1 MYIQSFHM
9 DGFGIFSDVTVEGLG
24 PGLSI
29 FLGENEAGKSTCL
42 EFLRSTL
49 AGYPAPN
56 SKEGKLIP
64 GALRGGSAGG
74 SLTLYTGEDSLMRL
88 TRRPG
93 GGANGQVSLT
103 DNQGKPLDEDVLRRL
118 LSGVSR
124 DVYRNVFGFSLTELE
139 HMGNL
144 TGESVRHALYGASFG
159 PGLRAPGEVLNIL
172 KKQNDEIFKSGGS
185 KPPLNQALKQLN
197 DLRQRMAELRQQQ
210 AGFDELARELD
221 EKREELVAARG
232 YKAQLEEER
241 RLLERRLGV
250 WLQWNEWRMVCA
262 ALERLGPVNETF
274 PEDGQAR
281 LARAQEAREI
291 CERHLAARTEKLN
304 LMRERRDA
312 VQLDLPLLDALPALR
327 RMAERKSGF
336 RQASTAL
343 PAQKDR
349 CRRAEEDLARE
360 LARLGPDWSCDRI
373 RQTDRSLFAREDLEK
388 QAREMTASVSAH
400 QAAVDTL
407 NQCNREVETAER
419 DVASFQKDLA
429 VLPTPV
435 AALDDDQRDTLRQAL
450 TRQEEAR
457 RQIPLRQRAV
467 QEARTTF
474 ARALTPLR
482 LSGVGATDA
491 SDTAVATL
499 DALLTRQ
506 DEALELAASV
516 QERLEHASEA
526 ALAVQQAEEQMASVK
541 GRMDALREE
550 QRGKNGPTREDLD
563 GRTAALRSL
572 RALSSSLGT
581 ERQRLDEV
589 DARLENEPP
598 VKSVKNLPLLIL
610 GLIFFVAGVG
620 MLLTYWRLG
629 LTTIS
634 LAEGMDLP
642 VNLWSG
648 YLILLCGVGFLAGGL
663 PHNGP
668 EAKRRKKELT
678 NLQNRRETCANH
690 VAELEEQAR
699 QLCQTAHV
707 QSMDMVTLEATEVL
721 LEREREQC
729 FHEERARKDME
740 GLKRATDLARTEVSR
755 RQALCQEVEGVVQQ
769 TRRRWHEFMLTLKV
783 GNVPAPEGAAAFF
796 ARAESARLAF
806 SGVAAAQAELKSLED
821 DLART
826 EERMRQVAAVAER
839 LPTVT
844 DTASSLQTEESLS
857 DILAET
863 ARQILESCREA
874 DAAREQRIKAEAAL
888 QNAEND
894 RQRSRTRQNEAT
906 NELRAAEER
915 LNTARSQWAH
925 CLEGLGLGTDLDPET
940 VREAFKYME
949 NCLAAESAL
958 ERAHLEQAQSLAEL
972 AALRDPLSQLLVSLN
987 RSPVIDSNEEPDW
1000 LASLDATLEAA
1011 EDMAIAQTR
1020 RHGLDQELA
1029 ELVSEARAAEAALD
1043 SAAHAER
1050 SLLALAS
1057 AVDSEDF
1064 LRQAARHEEQRNL
1077 AHRKVD
1083 LEDALRLA
1091 ADKCPLE
1098 EFLAQFE
1105 TESQETQE
1113 KRCTNIKDELAQ
1125 LQDREQELGDRV
1137 STLRSGVEALS
1148 HNDELAQLQQEAAT
1162 LEESMQ
1168 RMAFDWSRKA
1178 LARAILEAA
1187 KNNFE
1192 RERQPEVI
1200 RLASEIFARITGRR
1214 WLGISASLEDK
1225 TLSILPAQGEALA
1238 PENLSRGARE
1248 QAYLALRL
1256 AYIKNHAAHALPL
1269 PIIMDEVLVNFDPQ
1283 RAERTARAFV
1293 DLTDAG
1299 SSNGHQLLYFTC
1311 QPHMVELLRKAEPT
1325 AALFH
1330 VEQGQIWAA

>member
-24 PGLSI
+24 PGLTI

-64 GALRGGSAGG
+64 GALRGGTAGG
-74 SLTLYTGEDSLMRL
+74 SLTLRADDAQLLRL

-93 GGANGQVSLT
+93 SANGQVSLT
-103 DNQGKPLDEDVLRRL
+103 DGQGKPLDEDVLRRL

-124 DVYRNVFGFSLTELE
+124 DVYRNVFGFSLSELE

-197 DLRQRMAELRQQQ
+197 ELRQRIAELRQQQ
-210 AGFDELARELD
+210 AGFDDLARELD
-221 EKREELVAARG
+221 QKRDELTAVRG

-262 ALERLGPVNETF
+262 ALERLGPLNESF
-274 PEDGQAR
+274 PEDAQAR
-281 LARAQEAREI
+281 LARAQEARES
-291 CERHLAARTEKLN
+291 CERHHAARKEKLD
-304 LMRERRDA
+304 LLRERRDA
-312 VQLDLPLLDALPALR
+312 VQLDMPLLDALPALR
-327 RMAERKSGF
+327 RLAERKSGY
-336 RQASTAL
+336 RQALTAL
-343 PAQKDR
+343 PAQNDR

-388 QAREMTASVSAH
+388 QAREMTAAVSAH

-407 NQCNREVETAER
+407 NQCNRDVEAAER
-419 DVASFQKDLA
+419 EVAAHHNNLA
-429 VLPTPV
+429 LLPIPV

-450 TRQEEAR
+450 SRQEEAR
-457 RQIPLRQRAV
+457 RQIPLRQRAM

-474 ARALTPLR
+474 ARALTPLK
-482 LSGVGATDA
+482 LSGGTTLEAN
-491 SDTAVATL
+491 SGAVATL
-499 DALLTRQ
+499 DALLARQ
-506 DEALELAASV
+506 DEALDLAASV
-516 QERLEHASEA
+516 QERLDHAGEA
-526 ALAVQQAEEQMASVK
+526 AQAVQQAEEHLLSVK
-541 GRMDALREE
+541 ARMDALREE
-550 QRGKNGPTREDLD
+550 QRGKNGPTREHLD
-563 GRTAALRSL
+563 GQTAALRSL
-572 RALSSSLGT
+572 RALSSTLET
-581 ERQRLDEV
+581 ERLRLNEL
-589 DARLENEPP
+589 DARLDSEPP
-598 VKSVKNLPLLIL
+598 VKSIKNLPLLLL
-610 GLIFFVAGVG
+610 GLIFFASGVG

-629 LTTIS
+629 LTVIS
-634 LAEGMDLP
+634 LNEGLDFP
-642 VNLWSG
+642 INLWSG

-668 EAKRRKKELT
+668 EAKRRKKELAS
-678 NLQNRRETCANH
+678 LQNRRDTCANH
-690 VAELEEQAR
+690 LVELEEQAR
-699 QLCQTAHV
+699 QLCRTAQV
-707 QSMDMVTLEATEVL
+707 QSMDMVTLEAMEVL

-740 GLKRATDLARTEVSR
+740 GLKRTTDLARTEVSR

-769 TRRRWHEFMLTLKV
+769 TRRRWHEFMLSLKV
-783 GNVPAPEGAAAFF
+783 GNVPAPEGAAAYF
-796 ARAESARLAF
+796 ARAEAARLAY
-806 SGVAAAQAELKSLED
+806 SGVAAAQAELGALEE

-826 EERMRQVAAVAER
+826 EERMRKMAAVAER
-839 LPTVT
+839 LPVMPNG
-844 DTASSLQTEESLS
+844 AQPLQPVENLS
-857 DILAET
+857 DTLAEI
-863 ARQILESCREA
+863 AHQILESCREA
-874 DAAREQRIKAEAAL
+874 DAVREQRIKAEAAL
-888 QNAEND
+888 QNAESD
-894 RQRSRTRQNEAT
+894 RQRCKVRQNEAT
-906 NELRAAEER
+906 AELRAAEDR
-915 LNTARSQWAH
+915 LNAARAQWAH

-949 NCLAAESAL
+949 NCLLAESAL
-958 ERAHLEQAQSLAEL
+958 ERARIELAQSQAEL
-972 AALRDPLSQLLVSLN
+972 AALREPLAQHLANLN
-987 RSPVIDSNEEPDW
+987 RPPLAGTDDEPDW
-1000 LASLDATLEAA
+1000 LASLDASLEAA
-1011 EDMAIAQTR
+1011 EAMAVAQTR
-1020 RHGLDQELA
+1020 RLGLDQELA
-1029 ELVSEARAAEAALD
+1029 ELESEARAAQAALD
-1043 SAAHAER
+1043 SAIHTER
-1050 SLLALAS
+1050 SLLALAG
-1057 AVDSEDF
+1057 AADAEDF
-1064 LRQAARHEEQRNL
+1064 LRQAARHEEQRSL
-1077 AHRKVD
+1077 GQRRLD

-1098 EFLAQFE
+1098 EFLPQFE
-1105 TESQETQE
+1105 TESQEVQE
-1113 KRCTNIKDELAQ
+1113 KRCANINEELLE
-1125 LQDREQELGDRV
+1125 LQGKEQELGDRV
-1137 STLRSGVEALS
+1137 STLRSGVAALS
-1148 HNDELAQLQQEAAT
+1148 HNEELAQLQQEAAA
-1162 LEESMQ
+1162 LEEAMQ
-1168 RMAFDWSRKA
+1168 RMAYDWSRRA

-1187 KNNFE
+1187 KRNFE

-1200 RLASEIFARITGRR
+1200 RLASEIFARITGHR

-1225 TLSILPAQGEALA
+1225 TLNILPAQGEALA

-1256 AYIKNHAAHALPL
+1256 AYIKNHASHAVPL

-1293 DLTDAG
+1293 DLTDSG
-1299 SSNGHQLLYFTC
+1299 SSKGHQLLYFTC
-1311 QPHMVELLRKAEPT
+1311 QPHMVDLLRKAEPGAT
-1325 AALFH
+1325 LFC
-1330 VEQGQIWAA
+1330 VEQGQIRAA